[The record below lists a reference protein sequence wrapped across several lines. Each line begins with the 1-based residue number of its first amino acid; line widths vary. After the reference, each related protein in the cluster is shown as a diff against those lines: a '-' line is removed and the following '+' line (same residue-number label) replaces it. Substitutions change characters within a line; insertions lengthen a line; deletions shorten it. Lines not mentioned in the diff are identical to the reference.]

1 MIPSS
6 VVGVIAARGVRRYRD
21 LKRFDAILEQDI
33 ANYDGN
39 FKDLIKQAPALY
51 RLMTRLLDDSS
62 LPRKMSQQV
71 IAAIA
76 YFILPGDVIPEDK
89 YGPLGYVDDI
99 YLCAFVA
106 NKVMVETGSEEIL
119 DRNWDGNT
127 PVLPLISEILNRER
141 EMIGDKKE
149 SIMQYIGYDQLGTAQ
164 SNNFD

>member
-1 MIPSS
+1 
-6 VVGVIAARGVRRYRD
+6 

-33 ANYDGN
+33 SNYGGE
-39 FKDLIKQAPALY
+39 FRELIQQAPALY
-51 RLMTRLLDDSS
+51 RLMTHLLDDRS
-62 LPRKMSQQV
+62 LPGKMSQQV

-106 NKVMVETGSEEIL
+106 NQAMMESGSEEIL
-119 DRNWDGNT
+119 TRNWDGNT
-127 PVLPLISEILNRER
+127 PVVPLIKEILNREI

-149 SIMQYIGYDQLGTAQ
+149 SIMQYIGYDQLGE
-164 SNNFD
+164 SRIE

>member
-6 VVGVIAARGVRRYRD
+6 VVGVIAARGVRRYRN

-33 ANYDGN
+33 SNYKGDFG
-39 FKDLIKQAPALY
+39 DLIRQAPALY

-127 PVLPLISEILNRER
+127 PVVPLISEILNRER

-164 SNNFD
+164 SDSID